1 LLERGKTVKKEV
13 IMIKNGEIALK
24 GLNRKTFEDALAKN
38 IKWRLKSLGKFSVT
52 RAQSTMYIEPM
63 EDGIDF
69 DEAVERLGKIF
80 GIAAFTR
87 ALVTEKEIET
97 IKKDAVSY
105 MEEILPYAKTFKVA
119 AKRADKQFPLNSP
132 QIQQELGGT
141 LLRAYPHLKVD
152 VHNPEVTVTIEIR
165 DFGAY
170 IHANQLPG
178 AGGMPVGTSG
188 KALVMISGGID
199 SPVAAYMMA
208 KRGLELHA
216 VHFVSPPYT
225 SDRALE
231 KVETL
236 CEKVSEYSGRIHFHC
251 VPFTEIQ
258 EAIRDYCPEEY
269 FTIIM
274 RRLMMEISMEIARK
288 NDLKALITGESLAQ
302 VASQTI
308 GAIACTDEVCTIPV
322 FRPLI
327 GMDKNEIVEI
337 ARKIDT
343 FETSILPYEDCC
355 TVFTPR
361 HPKTKPDIEK
371 VREAQNTFDFAPL
384 LQKAVEETQVKKIR
398 SLS

>member
-1 LLERGKTVKKEV
+1 
-13 IMIKNGEIALK
+13 MIKNGEIALK

-63 EDGIDF
+63 EEGIDF
-69 DEAVERLGKIF
+69 EEAVDRLGKIF

-87 ALVTEKEIET
+87 ALVTEKDIDI
-97 IKKDAVSY
+97 IKKDAISY
-105 MEEILPYAKTFKVA
+105 MEEVLPYVKTFKVA
-119 AKRADKQFPLNSP
+119 AKRSDKQFPLNSP
-132 QIQQELGGT
+132 ALQQELGGA
-141 LLRAYPHLKVD
+141 LLSAYPHLKVD
-152 VHNPEVTVTIEIR
+152 VHNPEVTVMVEIR

-199 SPVAAYMMA
+199 SPVAAYMMS

-216 VHFVSPPYT
+216 IHFVSPPYT
-225 SDRALE
+225 SDRALQ

-236 CEKVSEYSGRIHFHC
+236 CEKISAYSGRIHFHC

-258 EAIRDYCPEEY
+258 EAIRDNCPEEL

-274 RRLMMEISMEIARK
+274 RRLMMKISMKVADK

-308 GAIACTDEVCTIPV
+308 GAIACTDDVCTIPV

-355 TVFTPR
+355 TVFTPK
-361 HPKTKPDIEK
+361 HPKTKPELQK
-371 VREAQNTFDFAPL
+371 VRDAEAAFDFDTMID
-384 LQKAVEETQVKKIR
+384 KAVAETQVKVIR

>member
-1 LLERGKTVKKEV
+1 MKKEV

-24 GLNRKTFEDALAKN
+24 GLNRRTFEDALARN
-38 IKWRLKSLGKFSVT
+38 IKWRLKSLGQFSVT

-63 EDGIDF
+63 EEGIDF
-69 DEAVERLGKIF
+69 EEAVDRLGKIF

-87 ALVTEKEIET
+87 ALVTEKDLDV

-105 MEEILPYAKTFKVA
+105 MEDVLPYAKTFKVA
-119 AKRADKQFPLNSP
+119 AKRSDKQFPLNSP
-132 QIQQELGGT
+132 ALQQELGAA
-141 LLRAYPHLKVD
+141 LLSAYPHLKVD
-152 VHNPEVTVTIEIR
+152 VHHPEVTVMVEIR

-216 VHFVSPPYT
+216 IHFVSPPYT
-225 SDRALE
+225 SDRALQ

-236 CEKVSEYSGRIHFHC
+236 CEKVSVYAGRIHFHC

-258 EAIRDYCPEEY
+258 EAIRDHCPEEL

-274 RRLMMEISMEIARK
+274 RRLMMKISMKIAEQ

-308 GAIACTDEVCTIPV
+308 GAIACTDDVCTMPV

-355 TVFTPR
+355 TVFTPK
-361 HPKTKPDIEK
+361 HPKTRPEIQKVRDAEAAFDFDSLIEK
-371 VREAQNTFDFAPL
+371 
-384 LQKAVEETQVKKIR
+384 AVAETQVKKIR
-398 SLS
+398 SVT